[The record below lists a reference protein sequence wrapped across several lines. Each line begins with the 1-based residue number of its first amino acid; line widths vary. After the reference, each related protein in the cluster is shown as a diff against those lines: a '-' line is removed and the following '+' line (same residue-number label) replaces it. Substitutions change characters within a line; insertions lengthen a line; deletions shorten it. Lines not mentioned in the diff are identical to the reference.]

1 MAEGVDHSQH
11 RLGGLLPDPNA
22 QALSATELQQ
32 RVSELKDDLT
42 QTWLDQLEG
51 THRNL
56 RG

>member
-1 MAEGVDHSQH
+1 MVEGVDHSQH

-42 QTWLDQLEG
+42 QTWLDQL
-51 THRNL
+51 
-56 RG
+56 